1 LLAGKVHYAWVVLAL
16 VFTATLA
23 GVGVRAA
30 PGVMILPLQHAFGWD
45 VSTVSGAI
53 SVNII
58 LFGATAPF
66 VTGLVDVIGLKRTIL
81 GCMLVLVAGTGLS
94 VFMTVPWQLYL
105 TWGLMVGIGSSA
117 GAMGIAAALANRWF
131 FARAG
136 FAMGVIFAANAAGQL
151 VFLPLLAMLAQRY
164 GWLGV
169 TLCVTLAVGA
179 MVPVLALLL
188 PESPAHI
195 GLAPYGSSAT
205 VLRSAPV
212 HGNPFAVAVRALF
225 RASRSMDFWL
235 LTLSFGIC
243 GLSTNGLINTHL
255 IAYCAD
261 HGIAEVSAASILAV
275 IGVFSFIG
283 STASGWLC
291 DRCNPRVLLF
301 WYYGLRGLSLV
312 LVPFTQFDAL
322 SLSIFSVF
330 YGLDW
335 VATGPPTFALVN
347 QVFGRRDA
355 PVILSWIFAG
365 HQVGGALAAVGAGAV
380 RSITGDYLLAF
391 VMSGLACL
399 VASLLVLRVTRPDAV
414 VARTEATLRSGPG

>member
-1 LLAGKVHYAWVVLAL
+1 
-16 VFTATLA
+16 
-23 GVGVRAA
+23 
-30 PGVMILPLQHAFGWD
+30 MIIPLQRAFGWD
-45 VSTVSGAI
+45 VSTISAAI
-53 SVNII
+53 SINIV

-66 VTGLVDVIGLKRTIL
+66 VTGLVEVIGLKRTIL
-81 GCMLVLVAGTGLS
+81 GCMFVLMAGTGLS
-94 VFMTVPWQLYL
+94 LFMTAPWQFFL

-117 GAMGIAAALANRWF
+117 GAMGITAALANRWF
-131 FARAG
+131 FNRAG
-136 FAMGVIFAANAAGQL
+136 FAMGLLFAATAAGQL

-164 GWLGV
+164 GWLGA

-179 MVPVLALLL
+179 AVPLLALLL
-188 PESPAHI
+188 PESPAQL
-195 GLAPYGSSAT
+195 GLAPYGST
-205 VLRSAPV
+205 TLPRPV
-212 HGNPFAVAVRALF
+212 QAQGNPFAVAVTALSRAT
-225 RASRSMDFWL
+225 RTVDFWL

-261 HGIAEVSAASILAV
+261 RGIPEVSGASILAA
-275 IGVFSFIG
+275 IGVFSLIG
-283 STASGWLC
+283 STVSGWLC

-312 LVPFTQFDAL
+312 LVPFTQFDAA

-365 HQVGGALAAVGAGAV
+365 HQVGGALAAFGAGAV
-380 RSITGDYLLAF
+380 RSVTGDYLLAF
-391 VMSGLACL
+391 VTSGLACL
-399 VASLLVLRVTRPDAV
+399 VASLLVLRVTRL
-414 VARTEATLRSGPG
+414 EAALVQAE

>member
-1 LLAGKVHYAWVVLAL
+1 MHYAWVVLA
-16 VFTATLA
+16 VMIAATMA

-30 PGVMILPLQHAFGWD
+30 PGVMIIPLQHAFGWD
-45 VSTVSGAI
+45 VSTISGAI

-94 VFMTVPWQLYL
+94 VFMTVPWQFYL

-151 VFLPLLAMLAQRY
+151 VFLPLLAMLAQHY

-195 GLAPYGSSAT
+195 GLAPYGS
-205 VLRSAPV
+205 
-212 HGNPFAVAVRALF
+212 
-225 RASRSMDFWL
+225 
-235 LTLSFGIC
+235 
-243 GLSTNGLINTHL
+243 
-255 IAYCAD
+255 
-261 HGIAEVSAASILAV
+261 
-275 IGVFSFIG
+275 
-283 STASGWLC
+283 
-291 DRCNPRVLLF
+291 
-301 WYYGLRGLSLV
+301 
-312 LVPFTQFDAL
+312 
-322 SLSIFSVF
+322 
-330 YGLDW
+330 
-335 VATGPPTFALVN
+335 
-347 QVFGRRDA
+347 
-355 PVILSWIFAG
+355 
-365 HQVGGALAAVGAGAV
+365 
-380 RSITGDYLLAF
+380 
-391 VMSGLACL
+391 
-399 VASLLVLRVTRPDAV
+399 
-414 VARTEATLRSGPG
+414 